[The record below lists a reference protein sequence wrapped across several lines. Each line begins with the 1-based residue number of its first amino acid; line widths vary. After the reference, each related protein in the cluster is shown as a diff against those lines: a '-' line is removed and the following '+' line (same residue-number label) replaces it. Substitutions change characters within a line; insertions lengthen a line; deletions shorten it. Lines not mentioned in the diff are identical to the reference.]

1 MSGAV
6 NLKKPNALE
15 IMADS
20 TSRGEFPA
28 TNDFEEL
35 NKLIDGEVSQAKFDI
50 IFGGSKGPNATAQS
64 PSSTK
69 KNFQIYPKDAT
80 RDGNFGRRGTQ
91 KLEEESFQGL
101 RVGSRILADAAQGI
115 RGDKSSIND
124 GQTPLRADISPNPSG

>member
-35 NKLIDGEVSQAKFDI
+35 NKLIDGEVS
-50 IFGGSKGPNATAQS
+50 
-64 PSSTK
+64 
-69 KNFQIYPKDAT
+69 
-80 RDGNFGRRGTQ
+80 
-91 KLEEESFQGL
+91 
-101 RVGSRILADAAQGI
+101 
-115 RGDKSSIND
+115 
-124 GQTPLRADISPNPSG
+124 